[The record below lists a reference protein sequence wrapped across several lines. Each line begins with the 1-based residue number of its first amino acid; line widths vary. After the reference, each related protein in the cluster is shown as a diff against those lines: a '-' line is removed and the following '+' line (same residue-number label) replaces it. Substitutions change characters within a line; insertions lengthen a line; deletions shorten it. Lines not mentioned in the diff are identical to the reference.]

1 MRFFEGFLEGFLTE
15 RGSRSKFHENTGFQL
30 SHLSL
35 IQRVRSEK
43 GRFGGFGGGNQVLK
57 KVVIFEVFGGVLGSP
72 EERVLDR
79 SSRGVG

>member
-1 MRFFEGFLEGFLTE
+1 MRFLEGFLEGFLTE

-43 GRFGGFGGGNQVLK
+43 GRFGGFGGK
-57 KVVIFEVFGGVLGSP
+57 IRF
-72 EERVLDR
+72 
-79 SSRGVG
+79 